1 MKTSNDS
8 GLATS
13 PSNALNGGT
22 KQKKTAHNAIERRYR
37 NNINDRIT
45 ELKNAVP
52 ALLHA
57 KPKDRITA
65 GGGGA
70 SKRGRLDDDD
80 DDIGED
86 GEEYLDGV
94 AVATKLNK
102 ATILCKATEYINHL
116 KRTGNDM
123 KRENDAL
130 QHLLVQLPGGHEVLA
145 HYQIQKVQREE
156 AMQRQMMMERQL
168 MKQELLERK
177 RNASK
182 RKRAKR
188 RQSNHDDDHDDG
200 SLSSNSGDHPHT
212 PPSDNNRV
220 FMALFMAISFFSSSP
235 LTTTA
240 GSDQINNHHH
250 VSRTATEQM
259 DTASS
264 MANSNN
270 SYYSSAPTNNQA
282 GNLWFSISDA
292 WYDGKRLVA
301 AQMY

>member
-1 MKTSNDS
+1 LKSSNEN

-13 PSNALNGGT
+13 PSNTLNGGT

-57 KPKDRITA
+57 KPKDKDRITA

-70 SKRGRLDDDD
+70 GKRGRLDDDD

-130 QHLLVQLPGGHEVLA
+130 QNLLAQLPGGHEVLA

-168 MKQELLERK
+168 MKQEQLERK
-177 RNASK
+177 RTASK

-188 RQSNHDDDHDDG
+188 RQSNLDDDHDDG

-240 GSDQINNHHH
+240 GSDQLNNHHH
-250 VSRTATEQM
+250 VSRTAAGQM
-259 DTASS
+259 DAAASV
-264 MANSNN
+264 ANSNN
-270 SYYSSAPTNNQA
+270 SYYSSTSTNNQP
-282 GNLWFSISDA
+282 GTLWFSINDA
-292 WYDGKRLVA
+292 W
-301 AQMY
+301 